1 MFDLCLWGVALQ
13 PVVQGN
19 IICCIIVE
27 SIWYVYIVWFRLW
40 PPSRAQCNTQGKNI
54 KSMALYLWSLWAGL
68 ILRPQDLVN
77 PVLIYNKPRVLPS
90 DHEECIQGDTEV
102 LVVNLG
108 DVLDVDPHTDR
119 GLRLIGQVE
128 LGVVLGDAD
137 GVALGADRGLQ
148 DRLGLPRQCRRHA
161 ENSEWCPGQ
170 KPKISKNYEKQNLI
184 LFHCKFV

>member
-1 MFDLCLWGVALQ
+1 MLNVSFTHPHLLLVYQQ
-13 PVVQGN
+13 P
-19 IICCIIVE
+19 
-27 SIWYVYIVWFRLW
+27 
-40 PPSRAQCNTQGKNI
+40 
-54 KSMALYLWSLWAGL
+54 L
-68 ILRPQDLVN
+68 ISPLDDKEG
-77 PVLIYNKPRVLPS
+77 I
-90 DHEECIQGDTEV
+90 EGDAEV

-128 LGVVLGDAD
+128 LGVVLGNAD